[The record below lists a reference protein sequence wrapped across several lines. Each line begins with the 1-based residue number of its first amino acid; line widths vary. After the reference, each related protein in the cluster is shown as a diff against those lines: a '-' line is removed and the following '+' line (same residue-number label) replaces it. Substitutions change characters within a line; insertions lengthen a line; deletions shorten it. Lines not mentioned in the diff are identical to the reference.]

1 MKLTEKQKNCFHCHF
16 EQGELG
22 LEFTTH
28 KGSVR

>member
-22 LEFTTH
+22 RPLNKE
-28 KGSVR
+28 GE